1 MQHINKRLV
10 FIFALIIFVV
20 VFCCGCQH
28 VIAVDRQNENMLE
41 NTVYVEDTEISGNTI
56 PIQQIDNKESALAEQ
71 FIPTEPSHKN
81 NQIEPIETESFVEPN
96 DEDFVKIIDYIPT
109 AVVDL
114 KYATEDNFT
123 GQVIYS
129 FNDAWL
135 RYGTV
140 KKLMLV
146 ADELDERGLYLKI
159 WDGFRPISAQFT
171 LWDVYPDA
179 TYVANPNTGFSSH
192 SRGNTVDLTL
202 VDSNGYELLMPTEF
216 DDFSSKANRN
226 YDDCDE
232 DAASNALILE
242 NLMKKHG
249 FEAYYN
255 EWWHYSDINSY
266 DTERNFDPA
275 ELG

>member
-56 PIQQIDNKESALAEQ
+56 PIQQIDNKESALDEQ
-71 FIPTEPSHKN
+71 FIPTESSREN
-81 NQIEPIETESFVEPN
+81 NQIEPIETEPFVEPN
-96 DEDFVKIIDYIPT
+96 DENFVKIIDYIPT

-242 NLMKKHG
+242 NLMKNHG

-255 EWWHYSDINSY
+255 EWWHYSDTNSY